1 MLGLKILENQDAIS
15 ARVKGEILDHEIDTY
30 KSLGVETLVVRTKEN
45 NIVDYEN
52 FEDFSVISGGFGN
65 SSHPTQALIDISTLI
80 KFDKLSYEIPI
91 TYVGDLKHSRVFS
104 SGREL
109 LTKLGYKIGV
119 LTNKDLLP
127 DNLDNLHIFNSWEE
141 VIKYSGSVEL
151 LRIQKERLKNLD
163 GFDFE
168 DFIKNFQLNNEILES
183 AKKDFIVM
191 HPMPIN
197 IGIEIDKEALKN
209 NRFIYKEQLKLATK
223 TRVLVISLHMEKY
236 DKSSNF
242 IDLHTHTRFPDKNN
256 FPTSEINQAAKYGG
270 YSEILAMANSE
281 IPIDSIENLEI
292 ARVWI
297 KI

>member
-1 MLGLKILENQDAIS
+1 MENLLNFKNIDKENLEKIIENILSTNLKTLNQIDSITLLQFNESSTRTRLSFNVAAQLLGLKILENQDAIS

-80 KFDKLSYEIPI
+80 KFGKLSYEIPI

-109 LTKLGYKIGV
+109 LTKLGYKVGV
-119 LTNKDLLP
+119 LTSKDLLP

-168 DFIKNFQLNNEILES
+168 NFINNFQLNNEILES
-183 AKKDFIVM
+183 AEKDFIVM

-197 IGIEIDKEALKN
+197 IGIEIGKEALKN

-223 TRVLVISLHMEKY
+223 TRVVSY
-236 DKSSNF
+236 QF
-242 IDLHTHTRFPDKNN
+242 AYG
-256 FPTSEINQAAKYGG
+256 EI
-270 YSEILAMANSE
+270 
-281 IPIDSIENLEI
+281 
-292 ARVWI
+292 
-297 KI
+297 

>member
-1 MLGLKILENQDAIS
+1 MENLLNFKNIDKKNLEKIIENILSINLKTLNQIDSITLLQFNESSTRTRLSFNVAAQLLGLKILENQDAIS

-109 LTKLGYKIGV
+109 LTKLGYKVGV

-223 TRVLVISLHMEKY
+223 TRVVSY
-236 DKSSNF
+236 QF
-242 IDLHTHTRFPDKNN
+242 AYG
-256 FPTSEINQAAKYGG
+256 EI
-270 YSEILAMANSE
+270 
-281 IPIDSIENLEI
+281 
-292 ARVWI
+292 
-297 KI
+297 

>member
-1 MLGLKILENQDAIS
+1 MENLLNFKNIDKENLEKIIENILSINLKTLNQIDSITLLQFNESSTRTRLSFNVAAQLLGLKILESQDAIS

-109 LTKLGYKIGV
+109 LTKLGYKVGV

-209 NRFIYKEQLKLATK
+209 NRFVYKEQLKLATK
-223 TRVLVISLHMEKY
+223 TRVVSY
-236 DKSSNF
+236 QF
-242 IDLHTHTRFPDKNN
+242 AYG
-256 FPTSEINQAAKYGG
+256 EI
-270 YSEILAMANSE
+270 
-281 IPIDSIENLEI
+281 
-292 ARVWI
+292 
-297 KI
+297 

>member
-1 MLGLKILENQDAIS
+1 MENLLNFKNIDKENLEKIIENILSINLKTLNQINSITLLQFNESSTRTRLSFNVAAQLLGLKILENQDAIS

-109 LTKLGYKIGV
+109 LTKLGYKVGV

-127 DNLDNLHIFNSWEE
+127 DNLDNLHIFKSWEE

-168 DFIKNFQLNNEILES
+168 NFINNFQLNNEILET
-183 AKKDFIVM
+183 AEKDFIVM

-223 TRVLVISLHMEKY
+223 TRVVSY
-236 DKSSNF
+236 QF
-242 IDLHTHTRFPDKNN
+242 AYG
-256 FPTSEINQAAKYGG
+256 EI
-270 YSEILAMANSE
+270 
-281 IPIDSIENLEI
+281 
-292 ARVWI
+292 
-297 KI
+297 

>member
-1 MLGLKILENQDAIS
+1 VENLLNFKNIDKENLEKIIENILSINLKTLNQIDSMTLLQFNESSTRTRLSFNVAAQLLGLKILENQDAIS

-109 LTKLGYKIGV
+109 LTKLGYKVGV

-223 TRVLVISLHMEKY
+223 TRVVSY
-236 DKSSNF
+236 QF
-242 IDLHTHTRFPDKNN
+242 AYG
-256 FPTSEINQAAKYGG
+256 EI
-270 YSEILAMANSE
+270 
-281 IPIDSIENLEI
+281 
-292 ARVWI
+292 
-297 KI
+297 

>member
-1 MLGLKILENQDAIS
+1 MENLLNFKTIDKENIEKIIENILSINLKTLNQIDSITLLQFNESSTRTRLSFNVAAQLLGLKILENQDAIS

-109 LTKLGYKIGV
+109 LTKLGYKVGV

-141 VIKYSGSVEL
+141 VVKYSGSVEL

-168 DFIKNFQLNNEILES
+168 NFIKNFQLNDEILES

-223 TRVLVISLHMEKY
+223 TRVVSY
-236 DKSSNF
+236 QF
-242 IDLHTHTRFPDKNN
+242 AYG
-256 FPTSEINQAAKYGG
+256 EI
-270 YSEILAMANSE
+270 
-281 IPIDSIENLEI
+281 
-292 ARVWI
+292 
-297 KI
+297 

>member
-1 MLGLKILENQDAIS
+1 MENLLNFKNIDKENLEKIIENILSINLKTLNQIDSITLLQFNESSTRTRLSFNVAAQLLGLKILENQDAIS

-109 LTKLGYKIGV
+109 LTKLGYKVGV

-141 VIKYSGSVEL
+141 VVKYSGSVEL

-168 DFIKNFQLNNEILES
+168 DFIKNFQLNDEILES

-223 TRVLVISLHMEKY
+223 TRVVSY
-236 DKSSNF
+236 QF
-242 IDLHTHTRFPDKNN
+242 AYG
-256 FPTSEINQAAKYGG
+256 EI
-270 YSEILAMANSE
+270 
-281 IPIDSIENLEI
+281 
-292 ARVWI
+292 
-297 KI
+297 

>member
-1 MLGLKILENQDAIS
+1 VENLLNFKNIDKENLEKIIENILNINLKTLNQINSITLLQFNESSTRTRLSFNVAAQLLGLKILENQDAIS

-80 KFDKLSYEIPI
+80 KFDKLSCEIPI

-109 LTKLGYKIGV
+109 LTKLGYKVGV

-168 DFIKNFQLNNEILES
+168 DFIKNFQLNNEILKS

-223 TRVLVISLHMEKY
+223 TRVVSY
-236 DKSSNF
+236 QF
-242 IDLHTHTRFPDKNN
+242 AYG
-256 FPTSEINQAAKYGG
+256 EI
-270 YSEILAMANSE
+270 
-281 IPIDSIENLEI
+281 
-292 ARVWI
+292 
-297 KI
+297 

>member
-1 MLGLKILENQDAIS
+1 VENLLNFKNIDKENLEKIIENILSINLKTLNQIDSITLLQFNESSTRTRLSFNVAAQLLGLKILENQDAIS

-45 NIVDYEN
+45 NIVDFEN

-109 LTKLGYKIGV
+109 LTKLGYKVGV

-197 IGIEIDKEALKN
+197 IGIEIDKEALNN

-223 TRVLVISLHMEKY
+223 TRVVSY
-236 DKSSNF
+236 QF
-242 IDLHTHTRFPDKNN
+242 AYG
-256 FPTSEINQAAKYGG
+256 EI
-270 YSEILAMANSE
+270 
-281 IPIDSIENLEI
+281 
-292 ARVWI
+292 
-297 KI
+297 

>member
-1 MLGLKILENQDAIS
+1 MENLLNFKNIDKENLEKVIENILSINLKTLNQIDSITLLQFNESSTRTRLSFNVAAQLLGLKILENQDAIS

-109 LTKLGYKIGV
+109 LTKLGYKVGV
-119 LTNKDLLP
+119 LTSKDLLP

-168 DFIKNFQLNNEILES
+168 NFINNFQLNNEILET
-183 AKKDFIVM
+183 AEKDFIVM

-197 IGIEIDKEALKN
+197 IGIEIGKEALKN

-223 TRVLVISLHMEKY
+223 TRVVSY
-236 DKSSNF
+236 QF
-242 IDLHTHTRFPDKNN
+242 AYG
-256 FPTSEINQAAKYGG
+256 EI
-270 YSEILAMANSE
+270 
-281 IPIDSIENLEI
+281 
-292 ARVWI
+292 
-297 KI
+297 

>member
-1 MLGLKILENQDAIS
+1 VENLLNFKNIDKENLEKVIENILSINLKTLNQIDSITLLQFNESSTRTRLSFNVAAQLLGLKILENQDAIS

-80 KFDKLSYEIPI
+80 KFGKLSYEIPI
-91 TYVGDLKHSRVFS
+91 TYIGDLKHSRVFS

-109 LTKLGYKIGV
+109 LTKLGYKVGV
-119 LTNKDLLP
+119 LTSKDLLP

-223 TRVLVISLHMEKY
+223 TRVVSY
-236 DKSSNF
+236 QF
-242 IDLHTHTRFPDKNN
+242 AYG
-256 FPTSEINQAAKYGG
+256 EI
-270 YSEILAMANSE
+270 
-281 IPIDSIENLEI
+281 
-292 ARVWI
+292 
-297 KI
+297 

>member
-1 MLGLKILENQDAIS
+1 MENLLNFKNIDKENLEKIIENILSTNLKTLNQIDSITLLQFNESSTRTRLSFNVAAQVLGLKILENQDAIS

-109 LTKLGYKIGV
+109 LTKLGYKVGV
-119 LTNKDLLP
+119 LTSKDLLP

-168 DFIKNFQLNNEILES
+168 NFINNFQLNNEILES
-183 AKKDFIVM
+183 AEKDFIVM

-197 IGIEIDKEALKN
+197 IGIEIGKEALKN

-223 TRVLVISLHMEKY
+223 TRVVSY
-236 DKSSNF
+236 QF
-242 IDLHTHTRFPDKNN
+242 AYG
-256 FPTSEINQAAKYGG
+256 EI
-270 YSEILAMANSE
+270 
-281 IPIDSIENLEI
+281 
-292 ARVWI
+292 
-297 KI
+297 

>member
-1 MLGLKILENQDAIS
+1 MENLLNFKNIDKENLEKIIENILSINLKTLNQINSITLLQFNESSTRTRLSFNVAAQLLGLKVLENQDAIS

-109 LTKLGYKIGV
+109 LTKLGYKVGV

-127 DNLDNLHIFNSWEE
+127 DNLDNLHIFKSWEE

-168 DFIKNFQLNNEILES
+168 NFINNFQLNNEILET
-183 AKKDFIVM
+183 AEKDFIVM

-209 NRFIYKEQLKLATK
+209 NRFIYKEQLELATK
-223 TRVLVISLHMEKY
+223 TRVVSY
-236 DKSSNF
+236 QF
-242 IDLHTHTRFPDKNN
+242 AYG
-256 FPTSEINQAAKYGG
+256 EI
-270 YSEILAMANSE
+270 
-281 IPIDSIENLEI
+281 
-292 ARVWI
+292 
-297 KI
+297 

>member
-1 MLGLKILENQDAIS
+1 VENLLNFKNIDKENLEKIIENILSINLKTLNQIDSMTLLQFNESSTRTRLSFNVAAQLLGLKILENQDAIS

-109 LTKLGYKIGV
+109 LTKLGYKVGV

-168 DFIKNFQLNNEILES
+168 DFIENFQLNNGILES

-197 IGIEIDKEALKN
+197 IGIEIDKEALNN

-223 TRVLVISLHMEKY
+223 TRVVSY
-236 DKSSNF
+236 QF
-242 IDLHTHTRFPDKNN
+242 AYG
-256 FPTSEINQAAKYGG
+256 EI
-270 YSEILAMANSE
+270 
-281 IPIDSIENLEI
+281 
-292 ARVWI
+292 
-297 KI
+297 

>member
-1 MLGLKILENQDAIS
+1 MENLLNFKNIDKENLEKVIENILSINLKTLNQIDSITLLQFNESSTRTRLSFNVAAQLLGLKILENQDVIS
-15 ARVKGEILDHEIDTY
+15 ARVKGEILDHELDTY

-80 KFDKLSYEIPI
+80 KFGKLSYEIPI

-109 LTKLGYKIGV
+109 LTKLGYKVGV
-119 LTNKDLLP
+119 LTSKDLLP

-168 DFIKNFQLNNEILES
+168 NFIKNFQLNNEILES
-183 AKKDFIVM
+183 AEKDFIVM

-197 IGIEIDKEALKN
+197 IGIEIGKEALKN

-223 TRVLVISLHMEKY
+223 TRVVSY
-236 DKSSNF
+236 QF
-242 IDLHTHTRFPDKNN
+242 AYG
-256 FPTSEINQAAKYGG
+256 EI
-270 YSEILAMANSE
+270 
-281 IPIDSIENLEI
+281 
-292 ARVWI
+292 
-297 KI
+297 

>member
-1 MLGLKILENQDAIS
+1 MENLLNFKNIDKENLEKIIENILSINLKTLNQINSITLLQFNESSTRTRLSFNVAAQLLGLKILENQDAIS

-45 NIVDYEN
+45 NIEDYEN

-109 LTKLGYKIGV
+109 LTKLGYKVGV

-127 DNLDNLHIFNSWEE
+127 DNLDNIHIFKSWEE

-168 DFIKNFQLNNEILES
+168 DFIKNFQLNNEILKS

-223 TRVLVISLHMEKY
+223 TRVVSY
-236 DKSSNF
+236 QF
-242 IDLHTHTRFPDKNN
+242 AYG
-256 FPTSEINQAAKYGG
+256 EI
-270 YSEILAMANSE
+270 
-281 IPIDSIENLEI
+281 
-292 ARVWI
+292 
-297 KI
+297 